1 MASEGT
7 ERAGLTAERWRRVG
21 ELFHESFD
29 IPAAERT
36 VWINSVLAEDAA
48 VGQELVSLLENDR
61 VAAQGL
67 VQGRLKSAVVS
78 FYEETTAVDTLERVG
93 PYRLVREL
101 GRGGMGTVYLAE
113 RDDEQYETKVAIKLV
128 RPGMDTDF
136 VLQRFRRER
145 QTLAHLQHPN
155 IAHLLDGGV
164 TGGGLPYIVMEY
176 IEGSW
181 ITDYCQRH
189 SLSIDKRLS
198 LFLDVCSAVEHAHRH
213 FVVHRDI
220 KPGNILVDQ
229 SGSAKLLDFGICK
242 LLHTDPMAPA
252 DTMDSGARMLTPD
265 YASPEQI
272 IGDPITVASDVY
284 SLAAVL
290 YELLSGA
297 KPHRIEKCT
306 PQAIERVICEQ
317 DVVRPSLAAGGAV
330 ARRLRGDLD
339 NILLRA
345 LQKDP
350 QRRYSSVE
358 QFSED
363 LRRHLS
369 HQPVLARPDTLAYR
383 LLKFTRRRRG
393 AVVAGAA
400 IILSLAGGI
409 VVALREARTA
419 NQNLLQVRRLAN
431 TFVFDVHDAVRDLP
445 GSIRARKLIV
455 ETGLQYLDR
464 LAKNSRGDVELRN
477 ELAAAYQRIGDV
489 QGDVMGSNLGNT
501 AAALDSYR
509 KALALL
515 DSTAVRD
522 GAKRDAEVRR
532 VTLYQR
538 IGGIDRFTRNPQQ
551 ALVSYREAARLGEE
565 LRSRYP
571 SDEAIRLQLARI
583 HTDLGDVLRVSGEHA
598 ASLDESSKGL
608 TLLLESSRA
617 HPDDRT
623 VQYSLASAYSNI
635 GMSEVRLGRLQD
647 GLEHYQQALTQM
659 ERLARLEPANA
670 SYQRELMYAYAHVG
684 DALGS
689 PYMPSLE
696 DIAGAIAAYRQLVD
710 IGRRLYE
717 ADPKDQRVANDY
729 GGALSRLAAALP
741 EQERARQI
749 ALPRESVRV
758 LQEVARVSPQNLLN
772 RGDLAYSYV
781 LLGDAVAASG
791 DRAGAVRY
799 YREAVTL
806 LETLVNYGQRG
817 PVITLIDA
825 CRKLAE
831 EAARRGD
838 REASLAYAR
847 RAFEVSDPAS
857 ASSKQRPASIQ
868 LFLTPRG
875 SAAVGLTYAWLARGR
890 NATSNQAREDRE
902 QAVVWLEKSLT
913 AWRQAQADPAFAP
926 PHRREMQRVETTLN
940 AIRKG
945 KSEGIQ

>member
-1 MASEGT
+1 MT
-7 ERAGLTAERWRRVG
+7 PERWCRVG

-29 IPAAERT
+29 IAPAERT
-36 VWINSVLAEDAA
+36 VWINSVLAADPA
-48 VGQELVSLLENDR
+48 VGQELVSLLESDR
-61 VAAQGL
+61 AAGQGL

-78 FYEETTAVDTLERVG
+78 FYEETTAAEPLERVG

-155 IAHLLDGGV
+155 IARLLDGGA
-164 TGGGLPYIVMEY
+164 TEGGLPYIVMEY
-176 IEGSW
+176 VEGSW
-181 ITDYCQRH
+181 ITEYCQRH
-189 SLSIDKRLS
+189 ALNIDKRLT
-198 LFLDVCSAVEHAHRH
+198 LFLDVCSAVEYAHRQ

-272 IGDPITVASDVY
+272 LGDPITVASDVY

-290 YELLSGA
+290 YELLTGT

-350 QRRYSSVE
+350 QRRYPSVE

-369 HQPVLARPDTLAYR
+369 HQPVMARPDTLTYR
-383 LLKFTRRRRG
+383 LRKFTRRRRG
-393 AVVAGAA
+393 AVAAGAA
-400 IILSLAGGI
+400 IILSLTGGI

-464 LAKNSRGDVELRN
+464 LAKNSRGDTELRN

-489 QGDVMGSNLGNT
+489 QGDVLNSNLGNT

-509 KALALL
+509 KALSLL
-515 DSTAVRD
+515 DSTVGRD
-522 GAKRDAEVRR
+522 GASRDVQVRR
-532 VTLYQR
+532 VTLHQR
-538 IGGIDRFTRNPQQ
+538 IGGIDRFTRNPKQ
-551 ALVSYREAARLGEE
+551 ALASYREAERLGEA
-565 LRSRYP
+565 LRTRYP
-571 SDEAIRLQLARI
+571 GDDAIQRQLAQI
-583 HTDLGDVLRVSGEHA
+583 YTELGDMLRVLSEPA
-598 ASLDESSKGL
+598 AALDETSKGVA
-608 TLLLESSRA
+608 LLLASSAA
-617 HPDDRT
+617 HPDDRS
-623 VQYSLASAYSNI
+623 VQYSLAGAYSNI
-635 GMSEVRLGRLQD
+635 GMNEVRLGRLKD
-647 GLEHYQQALTQM
+647 GLGHYQQAAAQM
-659 ERLARLEPANA
+659 ERLAALEPANA

-689 PYMPSLE
+689 PYMPSLG
-696 DIAGAIAAYRQLVD
+696 DTAGAIAAYRRLVD
-710 IGRRLYE
+710 MARRLYE
-717 ADPKDQRVANDY
+717 ADPTDQRVASDY
-729 GGALSRLAAALP
+729 GGALSRLGAALP
-741 EQERARQI
+741 EGQLAGQI
-749 ALPRESVRV
+749 ALPRESVKV
-758 LQEVARVSPQNLLN
+758 LEEVARVNPGNLPN
-772 RGDLAYSYV
+772 RADLAYSYV
-781 LLGDAVAASG
+781 LLGDALAASG

-799 YREAVTL
+799 YREAQAL
-806 LETLVNYGQRG
+806 LETLVNYGQRA

-831 EAARRGD
+831 EAARQGD
-838 REASLAYAR
+838 RAASLAYAR
-847 RAFEVSDPAS
+847 RALEVSDPAAAS
-857 ASSKQRPASIQ
+857 AKERPAGMQ

-875 SAAVGLTYAWLARGR
+875 YAAMGLTYAWLARAA
-890 NATSNQAREDRE
+890 NTTSEQAREDRE
-902 QAVVWLEKSLT
+902 QAGVWLEKSLT
-913 AWRQAQADPAFAP
+913 AWRNAQADPAFAP
-926 PHRREMQRVETTLN
+926 PHRREMQRAEATLS
-940 AIRKG
+940 AVRKR
-945 KSEGIQ
+945 KSKGIQ